1 MTLDE
6 KLAKLRDILSQMKGA
21 IVALSGGVDSTFL
34 AKVAYE
40 TLGDKAVAVTVG
52 SQIHAGFEE
61 REAAEVARAIGI
73 RHMLIRAD
81 ALGVPGLAE
90 NPPERCYICKKA
102 IFKMLLDIAAKEGHG
117 IVAEGTNAS
126 DEGDFRP
133 GVRAL
138 SELRV
143 RSPLREAGLA
153 KQDIR
158 DLSRRM
164 GLPTW
169 NKPSYA
175 CLASRIPYGE
185 RITPEKLRSIEKAE
199 DLLRARGY
207 RVFRVRHHGSVARIE
222 LSAEE
227 MKRFLAEE
235 NLAEISREIKALGF
249 AYVALDLE
257 GYRTGSLNETLRSE
271 NPTTG

>member
-1 MTLDE
+1 MTLDG

-138 SELRV
+138 SELGV

-164 GLPTW
+164 GLVTW

>member
-1 MTLDE
+1 MTLDG

>member
-1 MTLDE
+1 MTLDG

-164 GLPTW
+164 GLVTW